1 MNSLDDKRWRLRHL
15 PTLLAA
21 SAVAMV
27 VAAVLGGVT
36 RGGAGALGAV
46 AGVGLV
52 TASFTIST
60 VVLAWADAIN
70 PQLLLPFGLGLYV
83 AKYSLLGGVMI
94 IITSADWAGLV
105 PMGWG
110 VAVGV
115 VAWTG
120 VHIWWITKIW
130 PAMRGAPSALK
141 E

>member
-1 MNSLDDKRWRLRHL
+1 
-15 PTLLAA
+15 
-21 SAVAMV
+21 
-27 VAAVLGGVT
+27 
-36 RGGAGALGAV
+36 
-46 AGVGLV
+46 
-52 TASFTIST
+52 
-60 VVLAWADAIN
+60 
-70 PQLLLPFGLGLYV
+70 V

-130 PAMRGAPSALK
+130 PAMRGASSALK